1 MDTSIVFFW
10 AGINVDDTVLCLFKT
25 YTHYF
30 TLREYGNAFR
40 NKILGND
47 ISAQHVH

>member
-10 AGINVDDTVLCLFKT
+10 AGINVDDTALCLFKT

-47 ISAQHVH
+47 ICAQLVH